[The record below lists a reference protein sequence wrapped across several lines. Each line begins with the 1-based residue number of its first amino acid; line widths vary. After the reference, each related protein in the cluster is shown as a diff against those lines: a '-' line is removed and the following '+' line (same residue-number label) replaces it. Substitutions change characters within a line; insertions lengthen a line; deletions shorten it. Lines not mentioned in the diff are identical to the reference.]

1 MIAFGLFSA
10 AASWFLIIA
19 EVFAHQRIH
28 PR

>member
-1 MIAFGLFSA
+1 MIAFGLLSA

-19 EVFAHQRIH
+19 EVYAHRRIH

>member
-19 EVFAHQRIH
+19 EVYAHQRIH